1 MKRTSFLLMIGILIT
16 VLSLGFLGYR
26 VYQKSAV
33 LNESETLTKEIA
45 KLNNDILQYQNN
57 EIMEAVNAKK
67 LIQELTASTV
77 IWSKVIQDIKGV
89 IPMTKGGV
97 PLVDVM
103 SYSGSSNNQLSLSMK
118 TSSVSKEPYIDA
130 ADLIKA
136 FNDSTRFVDSFVPA
150 LSSGVDM
157 DGNEI
162 LSFMMTTNYVKSDI
176 DAPAPVVEE
185 KPVAAPT
192 ETASPTKITR

>member
-1 MKRTSFLLMIGILIT
+1 MIGILVT

-33 LNESETLTKEIA
+33 TNEAETLEKERVQLSNEVI
-45 KLNNDILQYQNN
+45 QYQNN

-77 IWSKVIQDIKGV
+77 VWSRVIQDIKGV
-89 IPMTKGGV
+89 IPMTKTGV

-118 TSSVSKEPYIDA
+118 TASTSKEPYVDA

-150 LSSGVDM
+150 LSSGLDL

-162 LSFMMTTNYVKSDI
+162 LSFMMTTKYVKSDI
-176 DAPAPVVEE
+176 DAPAPVVAPVVEE
-185 KPVAAPT
+185 KPATAPVST
-192 ETASPTKITR
+192 TKITR